1 MLLRSNTMV
10 FRSLL
15 LVLSLSFLQL
25 AYAHSGRTN
34 SEGCHAGSK
43 PYHCHGSAL
52 TTSKSSTRYNRR
64 DYGSWADIDQD
75 CKSTRHEVLEE
86 FSLGPVKYSS
96 DGCKVISGRWYG
108 VFSGKYFSKA
118 SEMDIDH
125 VFPVSLADKLGGRN
139 WPRELKRE
147 FYNDPVNLLP
157 VSSRLN
163 RAKGAEDPTDWMP
176 PNTGF
181 RCEYVTRF
189 LRVGL
194 KYSLVHGEYRTEI
207 ERLRHTVCG

>member
-1 MLLRSNTMV
+1 MLLGSNSMV

-15 LVLSLSFLQL
+15 FVLALLFLGQ
-25 AYAHSGRTN
+25 ANAHSGRTN

-43 PYHCHGSAL
+43 PYHCHGSAP
-52 TTSKSSTRYNRR
+52 TTIESSTRYNRR

-86 FSLGPVKYSS
+86 FSLAPVTYSK
-96 DGCKVISGRWYG
+96 DGCTVISGRWYG

-125 VFPVSLADKLGGRN
+125 IFPVSLADKLGGRN
-139 WPRELKRE
+139 WSRELKRE
-147 FYNDPVNLLP
+147 FYNDPANLLP

-163 RAKGAEDPTDWMP
+163 RAKGAKDPTQWMP
-176 PNTGF
+176 PNVEF
-181 RCEYVTRF
+181 RCEYIGRF
-189 LRVGL
+189 IWVGQ
-194 KYSLVHGEYRTEI
+194 KYKLIRDVHRKKLESARNK
-207 ERLRHTVCG
+207 VCP